1 MLDHKIKKNV
11 KLSLPGPTKLQLAG
25 TEDNA
30 GETGA
35 AEKVVKHPTNYFR
48 QFFL

>member
-1 MLDHKIKKNV
+1 MWKYKEIV
-11 KLSLPGPTKLQLAG
+11 KLSLPGPTQLQLAG

-35 AEKVVKHPTNYFR
+35 AEKVV
-48 QFFL
+48 